1 MLSREISLMVQWL
14 RHPILG
20 QGVQVL
26 SLVRELRSYH
36 IPWHVAKKQK
46 KKKKKEC

>member
-14 RHPILG
+14 RCPILG

-36 IPWHVAKKQK
+36 IPQHVAKKQK
-46 KKKKKEC
+46 TSMLR